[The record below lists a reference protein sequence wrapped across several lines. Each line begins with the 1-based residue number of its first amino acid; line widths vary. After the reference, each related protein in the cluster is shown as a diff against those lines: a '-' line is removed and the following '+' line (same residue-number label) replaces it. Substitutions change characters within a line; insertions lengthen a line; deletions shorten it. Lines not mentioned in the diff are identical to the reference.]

1 MSSKN
6 RNVGRRPLALQ
17 QRLGRLDGDW
27 FALAAAWRRC
37 TAQFRTE
44 GYPLPTRPRRPGD
57 GPPAGQHRRAAALA
71 GAMPSPAARRLKVIV
86 VPVFAMS
93 RAVRFAHFWGVSVCC
108 AASLRSTSK
117 TLKRALTPCRGLWW
131 VSRFMQ
137 NCTQQSWATRS
148 RQHAHTPRHAARQ
161 WSMARSC
168 LARTP
173 QTCAEKIQIQGGQQP
188 AQCIVP
194 GTSRDA
200 RSAGRRP
207 RALRRRARR
216 ARC

>member
-1 MSSKN
+1 LYYKPSVKKC
-6 RNVGRRPLALQ
+6 RPKTKM
-17 QRLGRLDGDW
+17 LDGDRQRCNSD
-27 FALAAAWRRC
+27 LEGSAATGLRWQRHGADVLRSS
-37 TAQFRTE
+37 RTE
-44 GYPLPTRPRRPGD
+44 GYPLPTRPRLPGA

-93 RAVRFAHFWGVSVCC
+93 WAVRFAHLCGVSVCC
-108 AASLRSTSK
+108 AASLRSTSE
-117 TLKRALTPCRGLWW
+117 TLKRALTLCRGLWW
-131 VSRFMQ
+131 VSHFMQ

-173 QTCAEKIQIQGGQQP
+173 QT
-188 AQCIVP
+188 
-194 GTSRDA
+194 
-200 RSAGRRP
+200 
-207 RALRRRARR
+207 
-216 ARC
+216 